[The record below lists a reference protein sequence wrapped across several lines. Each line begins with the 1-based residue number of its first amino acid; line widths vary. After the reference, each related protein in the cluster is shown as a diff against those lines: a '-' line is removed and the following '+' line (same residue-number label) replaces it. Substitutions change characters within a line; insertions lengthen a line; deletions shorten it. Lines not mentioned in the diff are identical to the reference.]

1 MPFRTRLPLLA
12 FLAAATIPALPAAH
26 AQSLDLTINHTGLS
40 IGDSRFVRGV
50 RLNFR
55 DRDLELVEG
64 INVTVWTPYEG
75 SRGVVK
81 GLAIGLPVTGARR
94 IEGAGI
100 GIFGVGAEEDFTGIG
115 LGGFGVGAG
124 RDATGIL
131 IGGFGVGSGGN
142 VTGLTI
148 GGFGAGSGGNVKGI
162 TIGGF
167 GAGAGGSVTGL
178 QIGGFGVG
186 SGGSVKGITIG
197 GFGAG
202 AGGDIEGLTIGGFG
216 AGAGGD
222 ITGITIAGFGA
233 GSGGTLRGYALA
245 GFGVG
250 APRIRGIVTAP
261 AAGGQDVEGLIIA
274 PLYFKIEKDGRVK
287 GITASAFN
295 HIKGEQFGLSIGLL
309 NYAWEVHGWQIGV
322 LNYAGNN
329 RPGLRLLPLFNREW

>member
-1 MPFRTRLPLLA
+1 MRIRLVIT
-12 FLAAATIPALPAAH
+12 AALALPVIGR
-26 AQSLDLTINHTGLS
+26 AQSLDLTIHHTGLS
-40 IGDSRFVRGV
+40 IGDSRFVRGI

-55 DRDLELVEG
+55 DRNLELVEG
-64 INVTVWTPYEG
+64 INATIWTPYEG
-75 SRGVVK
+75 GQGVVK
-81 GLAIGLPVTGARR
+81 GLAVGLPVTGAKR

-100 GIFGVGAEEDFTGIG
+100 GVFGLGAEQDFTGIG
-115 LGGFGVGAG
+115 LAGFGVGAG
-124 RDATGIL
+124 RDLSGIM

-142 VTGLTI
+142 ITGLTI

-167 GAGAGGSVTGL
+167 GAGAGGSLTGL

-186 SGGSVKGITIG
+186 SGGRVSGITIG

-202 AGGDIEGLTIGGFG
+202 AGGDVAGLTIGGFG

-222 ITGITIAGFGA
+222 IDGITLAGFGA
-233 GSGGTLRGYALA
+233 GSGGTIRGYAFA

-250 APRIRGIVTAP
+250 APRIRGVVTAS

-274 PLYFKIEKDGRVK
+274 PLYFKIENDGRVK
-287 GITASAFN
+287 GITVSAIN
-295 HIKGEQFGLSIGLL
+295 HVKGDQFGLSLGLF
-309 NYAWEVHGWQIGV
+309 NYAWDVHGWQIGV

-329 RPGLRLLPLFNREW
+329 RKGLRLLPLFNREW

>member
-1 MPFRTRLPLLA
+1 MRIRLVIT
-12 FLAAATIPALPAAH
+12 AALALPVIGR
-26 AQSLDLTINHTGLS
+26 AQSLDLTIHHTGLS
-40 IGDSRFVRGV
+40 IGDSRFVRGI

-55 DRDLELVEG
+55 DRNLELVEG
-64 INVTVWTPYEG
+64 INATIWTPYEG
-75 SRGVVK
+75 GQGVVK
-81 GLAIGLPVTGARR
+81 GLAVGLPVTGAKR

-100 GIFGVGAEEDFTGIG
+100 GVFGLGAEQDFTGIG
-115 LGGFGVGAG
+115 LAGFGVGAG
-124 RDATGIL
+124 RDLSGIV

-142 VTGLTI
+142 ITGLTI

-167 GAGAGGSVTGL
+167 GAGAGGSLTGL

-186 SGGSVKGITIG
+186 SGGRVSGITIG

-202 AGGDIEGLTIGGFG
+202 AGGDVAGLTIGGFG

-222 ITGITIAGFGA
+222 IDGITLAGFGA
-233 GSGGTLRGYALA
+233 GSGGTIRGYAFA

-250 APRIRGIVTAP
+250 APRIRGVVTAS

-274 PLYFKIEKDGRVK
+274 PLYFKIENDGRVK
-287 GITASAFN
+287 GITVSAIN
-295 HIKGEQFGLSIGLL
+295 HVKGDQFGLSLGLF
-309 NYAWEVHGWQIGV
+309 NYAWDVHGWQIGV

-329 RPGLRLLPLFNREW
+329 RKGLRLLPLFNREW